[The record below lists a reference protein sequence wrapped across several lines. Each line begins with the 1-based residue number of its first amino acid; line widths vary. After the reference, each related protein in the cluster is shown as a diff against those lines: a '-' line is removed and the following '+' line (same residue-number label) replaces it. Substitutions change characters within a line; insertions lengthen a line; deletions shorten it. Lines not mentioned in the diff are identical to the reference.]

1 MNLTNIDL
9 NLLVALEA
17 LLRERN
23 VTRAGRLVGL
33 SQPAMSAT
41 LGRLRAL
48 FEDPLLARVGR
59 EYRLTPRAN
68 ELLEPL
74 RSALEAVERTLQRS
88 APFDPA
94 TAKRRFRIAASD
106 HLMIVLLPPL
116 VEHLRT
122 VAPGIQLNIRQVTP
136 EIAKDL
142 NARRVDLSLQPSG
155 LLPDV
160 ASQDLFLDRW
170 VCAVWEG
177 NQTVKKRITI
187 EQLCSLQHATFSA
200 GRASLAERYL
210 EPHLSQPL
218 QVVLTTQSF
227 TALPFLIRGTQ
238 LVTMVQHS
246 LGARVRREAEVR
258 LLEPP
263 VPVAKLMT
271 AMCWSTVCTTDPAHT
286 WLRQTV
292 AEIAKRH
299 CKLPPF
305 DDAEG

>member
-1 MNLTNIDL
+1 LNLTNVDL

-41 LGRLRAL
+41 LARLRAL

-68 ELLEPL
+68 ELVEPL

-94 TAKRRFRIAASD
+94 TAKRRFRIAVSD
-106 HLMIVLLPPL
+106 HLMVVVLPPL
-116 VEHLRT
+116 VQHLRE
-122 VAPGIQLNIRQVTP
+122 VAPGIQLHVRQVTP
-136 EIAKDL
+136 EISKDL

-160 ASQDLFLDRW
+160 ATQDLFVDRW
-170 VCAVWEG
+170 VC
-177 NQTVKKRITI
+177 
-187 EQLCSLQHATFSA
+187 EQLCSLPHASFSL
-200 GRASLAERYL
+200 GRTSLAERYL

-218 QVVLTTQSF
+218 NVAVTCQSF
-227 TALPFLIRGTQ
+227 TSLPFLVRGTQ
-238 LVTMVQHS
+238 MVTLVQHT
-246 LGARVRREAEVR
+246 LAARVQGEAEVR

-263 VPVAKLMT
+263 VPITRLMI
-271 AMCWSTVCTTDPAHT
+271 AMCWSSACTTDPAHT

-292 AEIAKRH
+292 ADIAKQH
-299 CKLPPF
+299 GKLPPL
-305 DDAEG
+305 DPVE

>member
-1 MNLTNIDL
+1 MNLTNVDL

-41 LGRLRAL
+41 LARLRAL
-48 FEDPLLARVGR
+48 FDDPLLARVGR

-68 ELLEPL
+68 ELVEPL

-94 TAKRRFRIAASD
+94 TAKRRFRIAVSD
-106 HLMIVLLPPL
+106 HLMVVVLPPL
-116 VEHLRT
+116 IEHLRQ
-122 VAPGIQLNIRQVTP
+122 VAPGIQLHLRQVTP
-136 EIAKDL
+136 EISKDL

-160 ASQDLFLDRW
+160 ATQDLFVDRW
-170 VCAVWEG
+170 VCAVWRG
-177 NQTVKKRITI
+177 NQTVKQRITI
-187 EQLCSLQHATFSA
+187 EQLASLPHVSFA
-200 GRASLAERYL
+200 GGRTSLAERYL
-210 EPHLSQPL
+210 QPHLSQPL
-218 QVVLTTQSF
+218 QVSVTTQSF
-227 TALPFLIRGTQ
+227 TSLPFLIRGTQ
-238 LVTMVQHS
+238 MITLVQHT
-246 LGARVRREAEVR
+246 LGACLQHEAEVR

-263 VPVAKLMT
+263 VPITRLMI
-271 AMCWSTVCTTDPAHT
+271 AMCWSPSCTADPAHT

-292 AEIAKRH
+292 ADIAKQH
-299 CKLPPF
+299 GKLPPL
-305 DDAEG
+305 DPVE

>member
-1 MNLTNIDL
+1 LNLTNVDL
-9 NLLVALEA
+9 NLLVALDA

-41 LGRLRAL
+41 LARLRAL
-48 FEDPLLARVGR
+48 FDDPLLARVGR

-68 ELLEPL
+68 ELMEPL

-94 TAKRRFRIAASD
+94 TAKRRFRIAVSD
-106 HLMIVLLPPL
+106 HLMVVLLPPL
-116 VEHLRT
+116 IQHLRE
-122 VAPGIQLNIRQVTP
+122 VAPGIQLHVRQVSP
-136 EIAKDL
+136 EISKDL

-160 ASQDLFLDRW
+160 ATQDLFVDRW

-177 NQTVKKRITI
+177 NETVKQRITI
-187 EQLCSLQHATFSA
+187 DQLCSLAHASFSV
-200 GRASLAERYL
+200 GRPSLAERYL

-218 QVVLTTQSF
+218 QIAVTCQSF

-238 LVTMVQHS
+238 MVTLVQHT
-246 LGARVRREAEVR
+246 LAARVQRQAEIR

-263 VPVAKLMT
+263 VPITRLMI
-271 AMCWSTVCTTDPAHT
+271 AMCWSSSCTTDPAHT

-292 AEIAKRH
+292 ADIAKQH
-299 CKLPPF
+299 GKLPAFEP
-305 DDAEG
+305 AE